1 MPFTAGTFT
10 KLFSWL
16 IDPVRNEKI
25 FNSRLDDEFSGIATA
40 LSTAILKDGTQT
52 TTASIPFAQGATFA
66 KGVTV
71 NLNASALPTPFAGT
85 LLQVGQADNTKCT
98 IQMNAFGAAG
108 FTNHLAFFKANG
120 TCASPT
126 PLAADDT
133 IGGMYAF
140 GCDVA
145 GSMTTVPNAFCGFFT
160 STLWSSTNHSTYWAV
175 YTTPNGSTTFQEQ
188 LRVNNAGVMTRPNQ
202 PTFSA
207 HKNGTNQT
215 GIANATFTKIT
226 FGTERFD
233 VNGNYDAAN
242 SKWTPPAGRVLIL
255 GATYW
260 SVATGAGN
268 FILSV
273 YKNGVRYEDQIA
285 TNFTAGATLA
295 NNLAVID
302 DANGTDFYELYG
314 FGSTGTTLTIDG
326 TASATYFMGY
336 ML

>member
-52 TTASIPFAQGATFA
+52 TTASIPFAQGIST
-66 KGVTV
+66 T
-71 NLNASALPTPFAGT
+71 T
-85 LLQVGQADNTKCT
+85 
-98 IQMNAFGAAG
+98 
-108 FTNHLAFFKANG
+108 
-120 TCASPT
+120 
-126 PLAADDT
+126 LAAT
-133 IGGMYAF
+133 GI
-140 GCDVA
+140 V
-145 GSMTTVPNAFCGFFT
+145 
-160 STLWSSTNHSTYWAV
+160 
-175 YTTPNGSTTFQEQ
+175 
-188 LRVNNAGVMTRPNQ
+188 TRTGQ
-202 PTFSA
+202 PAFSA

-242 SKWTPPAGRVLIL
+242 SKWTPPAGKVLI
-255 GATYW
+255 
-260 SVATGAGN
+260 TGAVFWNVGTTVGN

-273 YKNGVRYEDQIA
+273 FKNGVRYDDQIT
-285 TNFTAGATLA
+285 TNYTAVSALGNMIAI
-295 NNLAVID
+295 VD

>member
-133 IGGMYAF
+133 IGGMY
-140 GCDVA
+140 
-145 GSMTTVPNAFCGFFT
+145 
-160 STLWSSTNHSTYWAV
+160 
-175 YTTPNGSTTFQEQ
+175 GSTTFQEQ